1 MKSEGLNTYTEWS
14 TNEKVALDNAFAAAV
29 TGKRAACC
37 MKQVGLNVAA
47 DSLMSAAYLGTVG
60 GLVIISCDD
69 PGPHSSQ
76 TEQDTRLM
84 ARLAK
89 VPVLDPSTPQE
100 AREMARHGLRPVRG
114 VRRPCD
120 PETGHTG
127 LPCPPDHCAWKDP
140 HREPKGLASRRTL
153 PDGRQPRVSG

>member
-1 MKSEGLNTYTEWS
+1 
-14 TNEKVALDNAFAAAV
+14 
-29 TGKRAACC
+29 

-47 DSLMSAAYLGTVG
+47 DSLMSSAYLGTVG

-100 AREMARHGLRPVRG
+100 AREMVKLALEPEWEAVFEPNSYGFRPGRN
-114 VRRPCD
+114 
-120 PETGHTG
+120 
-127 LPCPPDHCAWKDP
+127 P
-140 HREPKGLASRRTL
+140 HDAIEAVYNFIRLKPKYALKADIENIAGI
-153 PDGRQPRVSG
+153 